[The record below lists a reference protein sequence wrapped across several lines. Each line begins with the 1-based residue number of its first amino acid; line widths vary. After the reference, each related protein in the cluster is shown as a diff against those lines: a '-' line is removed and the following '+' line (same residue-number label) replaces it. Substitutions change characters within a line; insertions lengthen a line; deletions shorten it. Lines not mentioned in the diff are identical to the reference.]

1 MTAVTLSKLE
11 KRRKLTRPAERL
23 VICLVGLP
31 GRGKSFV
38 ARKLLTLMTW
48 RGQACKVFNVGKY
61 RREIANHSSGKDC
74 DSNFFDNNNVEGR
87 AMRQKAADAAMDAML
102 NWLDEQDLTSTADS
116 QQRVAIFDATN
127 STVSRRQWVLQR
139 CTLRPGKPTGVVFV
153 ESVCTDKELLEENFN
168 FKVKHSPD
176 YKGISRLEAIA
187 DLKLRCDNYDREYE
201 TIDDDALSYIKI
213 FNLSSKVMVN
223 HIYGRM
229 AKTIVPCLM
238 SWNIANRSIYI
249 CRSGHTQPSDE
260 DKSNSADTK
269 RKISRSNKLGKSG
282 ERFRDALCAYMGS
295 EGIDIMMQR
304 TKAEFHHKLNTGTSI
319 TGLMNSTM
327 SGYSK
332 GGTELPFPCHV
343 MTSTMPRA
351 VDTATWEMLPF
362 AINQFSNL
370 NPLDKGDF
378 SGMELEDIREIDPQW
393 YAQLEEDP
401 FRTRFPGG
409 ECYSDLISRLESCI
423 IDMEQQV
430 CPVLVVSH
438 VSVMQVLMAYFRRT
452 PVEECT
458 SIEVPMNTVI
468 QFAPVTGGGWVESQH
483 VILIDEEAMDSSSE
497 DSDDEQS
504 NIDGSGPS
512 SPSVLQQNISR
523 PPIWGDHNA
532 LNASNHSRK

>member
-1 MTAVTLSKLE
+1 M
-11 KRRKLTRPAERL
+11 
-23 VICLVGLP
+23 
-31 GRGKSFV
+31 

-74 DSNFFDNNNVEGR
+74 DSNFFDNNNVEAR
-87 AMRQKAADAAMDAML
+87 AMRQKSADAAMEAML
-102 NWLDEQDLTSTADS
+102 DWLDEQDLTSTVDT

-127 STVSRRQWVLQR
+127 STVARRQWVLQR

-176 YKGISRLEAIA
+176 YKGINRLEAIA
-187 DLKLRCDNYDREYE
+187 DLKRRCDNYDREYE
-201 TIDDDALSYIKI
+201 TIDDDSLSYIKI

-249 CRSGHTQPSDE
+249 CRSGHTQPAYE
-260 DKSNSADTK
+260 DKSNQSETS
-269 RKISRSNKLGKSG
+269 RKITRSNKLGKSG
-282 ERFRDALCAYMGS
+282 EMFRDALCAYIGGEGLDFSS
-295 EGIDIMMQR
+295 ER
-304 TKAEFHHKLNTGTSI
+304 TKAAFHHNLNTGTSI
-319 TGLMNSTM
+319 SGLMHSVMTRE
-327 SGYSK
+327 YTK
-332 GGTELPFPCHV
+332 GGVELPFPCHV

-378 SGMELEDIREIDPQW
+378 SGMELEEIREIDPQW
-393 YAQLEEDP
+393 YAELEADP

-438 VSVMQVLMAYFRRT
+438 VSVIQVLMAYFRRT
-452 PVEECT
+452 PVEQCT

-468 QFAPVTGGGWVESQH
+468 KFAPVTGGGWIESQH
-483 VILIDEEAMDSSSE
+483 NILPDEEVVYSATV
-497 DSDDEQS
+497 DSDDEPS
-504 NIDGSGPS
+504 SVAGSGIS
-512 SPSVLQQNISR
+512 SSTEPIPTVSR
-523 PPIWGDHNA
+523 PPIWGDHPQS
-532 LNASNHSRK
+532 LNASNHSKK